1 MAGATHFSP
10 IAMQIAGADQLR
22 TTLDGMVKTFILL
35 DHQIVNMVI
44 DGDGAAVHWRARFK
58 SSVTGDTLETELC
71 DLVEVKYGRIASFL
85 GFCDTAAG
93 ARLMG
98 HTGPH

>member
-10 IAMQIAGADQLR
+10 VAMQIAGADQLR